1 MSRLKRFESHRFV
14 GDRRTMTYY
23 DCDDVEQFET
33 LAQMNVT
40 DELWQRNQLQAFGPD
55 ERVEAENRGFS
66 PPRVSALDHSSPQI
80 H

>member
-23 DCDDVEQFET
+23 DCDDAEQFEVLT
-33 LAQMNVT
+33 KMNVT
-40 DELWQRNQLQAFGPD
+40 DDLWQRNLLQAFGPD
-55 ERVEAENRGFS
+55 ERNEAENRGFS
-66 PPRVSALDHSSPQI
+66 PASVSALDHSSPQI